1 MAYAFPFDVSIT
13 GFVKVSLQAT
23 SDQNAVLSSK
33 AVCEYGED
41 SSTLFLSWMIYIIFF
56 SRESVKK

>member
-41 SSTLFLSWMIYIIFF
+41 ASTLFFELVDLHNLF
-56 SRESVKK
+56 SRETVKK

>member
-1 MAYAFPFDVSIT
+1 MSIT

-41 SSTLFLSWMIYIIFF
+41 ASTLFFELDDLHNLFF
-56 SRESVKK
+56 P